1 MASKDFIVKNGL
13 RIGGSSGTGSLTA
26 GDASFLTSLSAA
38 ALSGAAGAGLTTGA
52 TIALG
57 GDLSGSVALD
67 TLNGT
72 KTLTATIAANSVALG
87 TDTTGDYVES
97 FAVNTTFESLTGTI
111 GTGEGATVTGLGLK
125 SSGVTPGSYG
135 STTAIPAITI
145 DETGRITSAS
155 TNSLATTLTA
165 NDGTTDIGIDLL
177 TEKLTIAGTTNEIET
192 SASGNTITVGLPNN
206 VTIAGNLTVNG
217 TCTTLNTEVTST
229 TTATEN
235 NFVIVSTDDGA
246 DAAPD
251 LKLYRNSS
259 SPVNDD
265 RNGNLLFTG
274 RNDNSQDVDF
284 AQITTRITDVRDTCE
299 TSYLTFKTANEGT
312 LAERLT
318 IKGGNVGIGTTAP
331 DYKLD
336 ISDTNPTLGITA
348 GAAGDAVIRFD
359 QTTTQQ
365 ATIGYDD
372 TGDLLK
378 FNNNSNF
385 GGTNHLVINTDGK
398 VGIGNTTPNHE
409 LSVTGTLSAST
420 SMVSPIANGTTCVDG
435 PLVCGTT
442 KVCSPTVHGTTLVCG
457 AIVCGSTSV
466 TSPLVSSTCVLAVS
480 GSFTNCS
487 IAPLL
492 SATNVC
498 TTSMC
503 AVSGYLTGTGAVLGI
518 GTISPAAPLDIQSA
532 TASSIAARIT
542 TGYKMQFLNASEN
555 ANANIFNSGASGAA
569 ELAFQVAGS
578 TKVTINNDGNV
589 GIGTSV
595 PNEKLTVSG
604 NLSAS
609 GIIYADAFNSLTGGN
624 TIDFNDNVD
633 LAGTLTLSS
642 GLNAGTTNSVIIE
655 DSGVIKKRT
664 VDSRVWGSTL
674 IDGSGTANRIAKFS
688 DGDTIANSTISD
700 DGSDI
705 ILGTTNTTVKVDD
718 DATAGSIQFNGN
730 KSAFHTTTC
739 TINNAASGI
748 LVSIPVA
755 NYRTGKII
763 ISAKGASACTSHV
776 ESTEILMI
784 HDGTN
789 AYTTEYAT
797 IRSGDAVGEY
807 FGVKVGTNIELRACN
822 DLGGSAT
829 ATFVTAIQHLTV

>member
-38 ALSGAAGAGLTTGA
+38 SLSGAAGAGVTTGA

-57 GDLSGSVALD
+57 GDLGGSGALD

-72 KTLTATIAANSVALG
+72 KTLTATIQANSVALG

-125 SSGVTPGSYG
+125 SSGVTPGTYG
-135 STTAIPAITI
+135 SQTAIPALTV
-145 DETGRITSAS
+145 DETGRITSAG
-155 TNSLATTLTA
+155 TNTIATTLTA

-177 TEKLTIAGTTNEIET
+177 SEKLTLAGTANEIET

-259 SPVNDD
+259 SPANDD
-265 RNGNLLFTG
+265 RIGNLIFTG
-274 RNDNSQDVDF
+274 RNDNSQDFDF
-284 AQITTRITDVRDTCE
+284 SQITTRITDVRDTCE
-299 TSYLTFKTANEGT
+299 TSYLTLKTANEGT

-409 LSVTGTLSAST
+409 LSITGTLSAST

-457 AIVCGSTSV
+457 ATVCGSTNV

-480 GSFTNCS
+480 GSF
-487 IAPLL
+487 
-492 SATNVC
+492 
-498 TTSMC
+498 
-503 AVSGYLTGTGAVLGI
+503 
-518 GTISPAAPLDIQSA
+518 
-532 TASSIAARIT
+532 
-542 TGYKMQFLNASEN
+542 E
-555 ANANIFNSGASGAA
+555 
-569 ELAFQVAGS
+569 
-578 TKVTINNDGNV
+578 
-589 GIGTSV
+589 
-595 PNEKLTVSG
+595 
-604 NLSAS
+604 
-609 GIIYADAFNSLTGGN
+609 
-624 TIDFNDNVD
+624 
-633 LAGTLTLSS
+633 
-642 GLNAGTTNSVIIE
+642 
-655 DSGVIKKRT
+655 
-664 VDSRVWGSTL
+664 
-674 IDGSGTANRIAKFS
+674 
-688 DGDTIANSTISD
+688 
-700 DGSDI
+700 
-705 ILGTTNTTVKVDD
+705 
-718 DATAGSIQFNGN
+718 
-730 KSAFHTTTC
+730 
-739 TINNAASGI
+739 
-748 LVSIPVA
+748 
-755 NYRTGKII
+755 
-763 ISAKGASACTSHV
+763 
-776 ESTEILMI
+776 
-784 HDGTN
+784 
-789 AYTTEYAT
+789 
-797 IRSGDAVGEY
+797 
-807 FGVKVGTNIELRACN
+807 
-822 DLGGSAT
+822 
-829 ATFVTAIQHLTV
+829 

>member
-38 ALSGAAGAGLTTGA
+38 ALSGAAGAGVTTGA

-57 GDLSGSVALD
+57 GDLGGSVALD

-72 KTLTATIAANSVALG
+72 KTLTATIQANSVALG
-87 TDTTGDYVES
+87 TDTTGSYLES
-97 FAVNTTFESLTGTI
+97 FALNTTVPSLTGTI
-111 GTGEGATVTGLGLK
+111 GTGEGATVTGLGL
-125 SSGVTPGSYG
+125 SATGVTANSYG
-135 STTAIPAITI
+135 SSTAIPVVTVLE
-145 DETGRITSAS
+145 DGRISALS
-155 TNSLATTLTA
+155 TAAIS
-165 NDGTTDIGIDLL
+165 TD
-177 TEKLTIAGTTNEIET
+177 LTIAADSGSNDTVSVGTDTLTFAGTSNEIET
-192 SASGNTITVGLPNN
+192 TVTNNQIQIGLPNDI
-206 VTIAGNLTVNG
+206 TIAGNLTVNG

-235 NFVIVSTDDGA
+235 NFVIVSTDTGA

-259 SPVNDD
+259 SPANDD
-265 RNGNLLFTG
+265 RIGNLLFTG
-274 RNDNSQDVDF
+274 RNDNSQDFDF
-284 AQITTRITDVRDTCE
+284 SQITTRITDVRDTCE
-299 TSYLTFKTANEGT
+299 TSYLTLKTANEGT

-318 IKGGNVGIGTTAP
+318 IKGGLVGIGTT
-331 DYKLD
+331 
-336 ISDTNPTLGITA
+336 NP
-348 GAAGDAVIRFD
+348 
-359 QTTTQQ
+359 
-365 ATIGYDD
+365 
-372 TGDLLK
+372 
-378 FNNNSNF
+378 NE
-385 GGTNHLVINTDGK
+385 
-398 VGIGNTTPNHE
+398 E
-409 LSVTGTLSAST
+409 LTVVGTLSAST

-442 KVCSPTVHGTTLVCG
+442 KVCSP
-457 AIVCGSTSV
+457 I
-466 TSPLVSSTCVLAVS
+466 
-480 GSFTNCS
+480 
-487 IAPLL
+487 
-492 SATNVC
+492 
-498 TTSMC
+498 
-503 AVSGYLTGTGAVLGI
+503 
-518 GTISPAAPLDIQSA
+518 
-532 TASSIAARIT
+532 
-542 TGYKMQFLNASEN
+542 
-555 ANANIFNSGASGAA
+555 
-569 ELAFQVAGS
+569 VAGS
-578 TKVTINNDGNV
+578 TCVDSPLVCGTTKVCSPIIAGSTCVDSALICGTTASFAGGYGSTGITIATDGDICSS
-589 GIGTSV
+589 GKISIGTTAQ
-595 PNEKLTVSG
+595 NADLTIAG
-604 NLSAS
+604 TLSAS
-609 GIIYADAFNSLTGGN
+609 GIIYADAFNSLTGGD

-642 GLNAGTTNSVIIE
+642 GLNAGTTDSILIE
-655 DSGVIKKRT
+655 DSGVVKKRT

-776 ESTEILMI
+776 ETTEILMI

-797 IRSGDAVGEY
+797 IRSGDAIGEY
-807 FGVKVGTNIELRACN
+807 IGVKVGTNIELRACN

>member
-97 FAVNTTFESLTGTI
+97 FAVNTTFETLTGTI

-125 SSGVTPGSYG
+125 ASGVTAGSYG

-259 SPVNDD
+259 SPANDD
-265 RNGNLLFTG
+265 RIGNLLFTG
-274 RNDNSQDVDF
+274 RNDNSEDIDF

-299 TSYLTFKTANEGT
+299 TSYLTLKTANEGT

-318 IKGGNVGIGTTAP
+318 IKGGLVGIGTT
-331 DYKLD
+331 
-336 ISDTNPTLGITA
+336 NP
-348 GAAGDAVIRFD
+348 
-359 QTTTQQ
+359 
-365 ATIGYDD
+365 
-372 TGDLLK
+372 
-378 FNNNSNF
+378 NE
-385 GGTNHLVINTDGK
+385 
-398 VGIGNTTPNHE
+398 E
-409 LSVTGTLSAST
+409 LTVVGTLSAST

-442 KVCSPTVHGTTLVCG
+442 KVCSP
-457 AIVCGSTSV
+457 I
-466 TSPLVSSTCVLAVS
+466 
-480 GSFTNCS
+480 
-487 IAPLL
+487 
-492 SATNVC
+492 
-498 TTSMC
+498 
-503 AVSGYLTGTGAVLGI
+503 
-518 GTISPAAPLDIQSA
+518 
-532 TASSIAARIT
+532 
-542 TGYKMQFLNASEN
+542 
-555 ANANIFNSGASGAA
+555 
-569 ELAFQVAGS
+569 VAGS
-578 TKVTINNDGNV
+578 TCVDSPLVCGTTKVCSPIIAGSTCVDSALICGTTASFAGGYGSTGITIATDGDICSS
-589 GIGTSV
+589 GKISIGTTAQ
-595 PNEKLTVSG
+595 NADLTIAG
-604 NLSAS
+604 TLSAS
-609 GIIYADAFNSLTGGN
+609 GIIYADAFTSTSGNS

-664 VDSRVWGSTL
+664 IDSRVWGTTL
-674 IDGSGTANRIAKFS
+674 IDNGGSTGTANRIAKFS
-688 DGDTIANSTISD
+688 DGDTIADSTISD

-739 TINNAASGI
+739 TINNAASGV

-776 ESTEILMI
+776 ETTEILMI

-807 FGVKVGTNIELRACN
+807 IGVKVGTNIELRACN

>member
-87 TDTTGDYVES
+87 TDTTGDYLES
-97 FAVNTTFESLTGTI
+97 FALNTTVPSLTGTI
-111 GTGEGATVTGLGLK
+111 GTGEGATVTGLGL
-125 SSGVTPGSYG
+125 SATGVTANSYG
-135 STTAIPAITI
+135 SSTAIPVVTVLE
-145 DETGRITSAS
+145 DGRISALS
-155 TNSLATTLTA
+155 TAAIS
-165 NDGTTDIGIDLL
+165 TD
-177 TEKLTIAGTTNEIET
+177 LTIAADSGSNDTVSIGTDTLTFAGTSNEIET
-192 SASGNTITVGLPNN
+192 TVTNNQIQIGLPNN

-235 NFVIVSTDDGA
+235 NFVIVSTDNGA

-259 SPVNDD
+259 SPANDD
-265 RNGNLLFTG
+265 RIGNLLFTG
-274 RNDNSQDVDF
+274 RNDNSQDFDF
-284 AQITTRITDVRDTCE
+284 SQITTRITDVRDSCE
-299 TSYLTFKTANEGT
+299 TSYLTLKTANEGT

-318 IKGGNVGIGTTAP
+318 IKGGLVGIGTT
-331 DYKLD
+331 
-336 ISDTNPTLGITA
+336 NP
-348 GAAGDAVIRFD
+348 
-359 QTTTQQ
+359 
-365 ATIGYDD
+365 
-372 TGDLLK
+372 
-378 FNNNSNF
+378 NE
-385 GGTNHLVINTDGK
+385 
-398 VGIGNTTPNHE
+398 E
-409 LSVTGTLSAST
+409 LTVVGTLSAST

-442 KVCSPTVHGTTLVCG
+442 KVCSPIIAG
-457 AIVCGSTSV
+457 
-466 TSPLVSSTCVLAVS
+466 STCVDS
-480 GSFTNCS
+480 
-487 IAPLL
+487 PLL
-492 SATNVC
+492 CGTTKVC
-498 TTSMC
+498 
-503 AVSGYLTGTGAVLGI
+503 
-518 GTISPAAPLDIQSA
+518 SPI
-532 TASSIAARIT
+532 I
-542 TGYKMQFLNASEN
+542 
-555 ANANIFNSGASGAA
+555 
-569 ELAFQVAGS
+569 AGS
-578 TKVTINNDGNV
+578 TCVDSALICGTTASFAGGYGSTGITIATDGDICSS
-589 GIGTSV
+589 GKISIGTTAQ
-595 PNEKLTVSG
+595 NADLTIAG
-604 NLSAS
+604 TLSAS
-609 GIIYADAFNSLTGGN
+609 GIIYADAFTSTTGNS

-642 GLNAGTTNSVIIE
+642 GLNAGTTDSILIE
-655 DSGVIKKRT
+655 DSGVVKKRT

-739 TINNAASGI
+739 TINNAASGV

-776 ESTEILMI
+776 ETTEILMI
-784 HDGTN
+784 HDGTT

-797 IRSGDAVGEY
+797 IRSGDTVGEY

>member
-87 TDTTGDYVES
+87 TDTTGDYLES
-97 FAVNTTFESLTGTI
+97 FALNTTVPSLTGTI
-111 GTGEGATVTGLGLK
+111 GTGEGATVTGLGL
-125 SSGVTPGSYG
+125 SATGVTANSYG
-135 STTAIPAITI
+135 SSTAIPVVTVLE
-145 DETGRITSAS
+145 DGRISALS
-155 TNSLATTLTA
+155 TAAIS
-165 NDGTTDIGIDLL
+165 TD
-177 TEKLTIAGTTNEIET
+177 LTIAADSGSNDTVSIGTDTLTFAGTSNEIET
-192 SASGNTITVGLPNN
+192 TVTNNQIQIGLPNN

-259 SPVNDD
+259 SPANDD
-265 RNGNLLFTG
+265 RIGNLLFTG
-274 RNDNSQDVDF
+274 RNDNSQDFDF
-284 AQITTRITDVRDTCE
+284 SQITTRITDVRDSCE
-299 TSYLTFKTANEGT
+299 TSYLTLKTANEGT

-318 IKGGNVGIGTTAP
+318 IKGGLVGIGTT
-331 DYKLD
+331 
-336 ISDTNPTLGITA
+336 NP
-348 GAAGDAVIRFD
+348 
-359 QTTTQQ
+359 
-365 ATIGYDD
+365 
-372 TGDLLK
+372 
-378 FNNNSNF
+378 NE
-385 GGTNHLVINTDGK
+385 
-398 VGIGNTTPNHE
+398 E
-409 LSVTGTLSAST
+409 LTVVGTLSAST

-442 KVCSPTVHGTTLVCG
+442 KVCSPIIAGSTCVDSPLVCG
-457 AIVCGSTSV
+457 TTKVC
-466 TSPLVSSTCVLAVS
+466 SPIIAGSTCVDSALICGTTASFAGGYGSTGITIATDGDICSS
-480 GSFTNCS
+480 GKIS
-487 IAPLL
+487 
-492 SATNVC
+492 
-498 TTSMC
+498 
-503 AVSGYLTGTGAVLGI
+503 I
-518 GTISPAAPLDIQSA
+518 GT
-532 TASSIAARIT
+532 TAQNADLTIA
-542 TGYKMQFLNASEN
+542 
-555 ANANIFNSGASGAA
+555 
-569 ELAFQVAGS
+569 
-578 TKVTINNDGNV
+578 
-589 GIGTSV
+589 GT
-595 PNEKLTVSG
+595 
-604 NLSAS
+604 LSAS
-609 GIIYADAFNSLTGGN
+609 GIIYADAFTSTTGNS

-642 GLNAGTTNSVIIE
+642 GLNAGTTDSILIE
-655 DSGVIKKRT
+655 DSGVVKKRT

-739 TINNAASGI
+739 TINNAASGV

-776 ESTEILMI
+776 ETTEILMI
-784 HDGTN
+784 HDGTT

>member
-38 ALSGAAGAGLTTGA
+38 SLSGAAGAGVTTGA
-52 TIALG
+52 TISLG
-57 GDLSGSVALD
+57 GDLGGSVSLD
-67 TLNGT
+67 TLDGT
-72 KTLTATIAANSVALG
+72 KTLTATIQANSVALG

-97 FAVNTTFESLTGTI
+97 FAVNTTFETLTGTI

-125 SSGVTPGSYG
+125 ATGVTPNSYG
-135 STTAIPAITI
+135 SSTAIPAITI
-145 DETGRITSAS
+145 GEDGRITAAS
-155 TNSLATTLTA
+155 TNTIS
-165 NDGTTDIGIDLL
+165 TD
-177 TEKLTIAGTTNEIET
+177 LTIAADSGSNDTVSLLSDTLTFAGTSNEIET
-192 SASGNTITVGLPNN
+192 TVSNNQIQIGLPNN

-259 SPVNDD
+259 SPANDD
-265 RNGNLLFTG
+265 RIGNLIFTG
-274 RNDNSQDVDF
+274 RNDNSQDFDF
-284 AQITTRITDVRDTCE
+284 SQITTRITDVRDSCE
-299 TSYLTFKTANEGT
+299 TSYLTLKTANEGT

-318 IKGGNVGIGTTAP
+318 IKGGLVGIGTT
-331 DYKLD
+331 
-336 ISDTNPTLGITA
+336 NP
-348 GAAGDAVIRFD
+348 
-359 QTTTQQ
+359 
-365 ATIGYDD
+365 
-372 TGDLLK
+372 
-378 FNNNSNF
+378 NE
-385 GGTNHLVINTDGK
+385 
-398 VGIGNTTPNHE
+398 E
-409 LSVTGTLSAST
+409 LTVVGTLSAST

-442 KVCSPTVHGTTLVCG
+442 KVCSPIIAG
-457 AIVCGSTSV
+457 
-466 TSPLVSSTCVLAVS
+466 STCVDSALICGTTASFAGGYGSTGITIANDGDICSS
-480 GSFTNCS
+480 GKIS
-487 IAPLL
+487 
-492 SATNVC
+492 
-498 TTSMC
+498 
-503 AVSGYLTGTGAVLGI
+503 I
-518 GTISPAAPLDIQSA
+518 GT
-532 TASSIAARIT
+532 TAQNADLTIA
-542 TGYKMQFLNASEN
+542 
-555 ANANIFNSGASGAA
+555 
-569 ELAFQVAGS
+569 
-578 TKVTINNDGNV
+578 
-589 GIGTSV
+589 GT
-595 PNEKLTVSG
+595 
-604 NLSAS
+604 LSAS
-609 GIIYADAFNSLTGGN
+609 GIIYADAFNSLTGGD

-642 GLNAGTTNSVIIE
+642 GLNAGTTDSVIIE

-674 IDGSGTANRIAKFS
+674 IDGSGTANRLAKFS
-688 DGDTIANSTISD
+688 DGDTIADSTISD

-739 TINNAASGI
+739 TINNAASGV

-797 IRSGDAVGEY
+797 IRSGDTVGEY

>member
-38 ALSGAAGAGLTTGA
+38 SLSGAAGAGVTTGA

-57 GDLSGSVALD
+57 GDLGGSVALD

-72 KTLTATIAANSVALG
+72 KTLTATIQANSVALG
-87 TDTTGDYVES
+87 TDTTGNYVQS
-97 FAVNTTFESLTGTI
+97 VALNTTVPSLTGSNLAAAEGNTI
-111 GTGEGATVTGLGLK
+111 TGLGL
-125 SSGVTPGSYG
+125 SATGVTANSYG
-135 STTAIPAITI
+135 SSTAIPVVTVLE
-145 DETGRITSAS
+145 DGRISSVSTSSIS
-155 TNSLATTLTA
+155 T
-165 NDGTTDIGIDLL
+165 D
-177 TEKLTIAGTTNEIET
+177 LTIAADSGSNDTVALGTDTLTFAGTSNEIET
-192 SASGNTITVGLPNN
+192 TVTNNQIQIGLPNDI
-206 VTIAGNLTVNG
+206 TIAGNLTVNG

-235 NFVIVSTDDGA
+235 NFVIVSTDTGA

-259 SPVNDD
+259 SPANDD
-265 RNGNLLFTG
+265 RIGNLIFTG
-274 RNDNSQDVDF
+274 RNDNSQDFDF
-284 AQITTRITDVRDTCE
+284 SQITTRITDVRDSCE
-299 TSYLTFKTANEGT
+299 TSYLTLKTANEGT

-318 IKGGNVGIGTTAP
+318 IKGGLVGIGTT
-331 DYKLD
+331 
-336 ISDTNPTLGITA
+336 NP
-348 GAAGDAVIRFD
+348 
-359 QTTTQQ
+359 
-365 ATIGYDD
+365 
-372 TGDLLK
+372 
-378 FNNNSNF
+378 NE
-385 GGTNHLVINTDGK
+385 
-398 VGIGNTTPNHE
+398 E
-409 LSVTGTLSAST
+409 LTVVGTLSAST

-442 KVCSPTVHGTTLVCG
+442 KVCSP
-457 AIVCGSTSV
+457 I
-466 TSPLVSSTCVLAVS
+466 
-480 GSFTNCS
+480 
-487 IAPLL
+487 
-492 SATNVC
+492 
-498 TTSMC
+498 
-503 AVSGYLTGTGAVLGI
+503 
-518 GTISPAAPLDIQSA
+518 
-532 TASSIAARIT
+532 
-542 TGYKMQFLNASEN
+542 
-555 ANANIFNSGASGAA
+555 
-569 ELAFQVAGS
+569 VAGS
-578 TKVTINNDGNV
+578 TCVDSPLVCGTTKVCSPIIAGSTCVDSALICGTTASFAGGYGSTGITIATDGDICSS
-589 GIGTSV
+589 GKISIGTTAQ
-595 PNEKLTVSG
+595 NADLTIAG
-604 NLSAS
+604 TLSAS
-609 GIIYADAFNSLTGGN
+609 GIIYADAFNSLTGGD

-642 GLNAGTTNSVIIE
+642 GLNAGTTDSILIE
-655 DSGVIKKRT
+655 DSGVVKKRT

-739 TINNAASGI
+739 TINNAASGV

-789 AYTTEYAT
+789 AFTTEYAT
-797 IRSGDAVGEY
+797 IRSGDTVGEY

>member
-38 ALSGAAGAGLTTGA
+38 ALSGAAGAGVTTGA

-57 GDLSGSVALD
+57 GDLGGSVALD

-72 KTLTATIAANSVALG
+72 KTLTATIQANSVALG

-97 FAVNTTFESLTGTI
+97 FAVNTTFETLTGTI

-125 SSGVTPGSYG
+125 ATGVTANSYG
-135 STTAIPAITI
+135 SSTAIPAITI
-145 DETGRITSAS
+145 SEDGRITAAS
-155 TNSLATTLTA
+155 TNTIS
-165 NDGTTDIGIDLL
+165 TD
-177 TEKLTIAGTTNEIET
+177 LTIAADSGSNDTVSLLSDTLTFAGTSNEIET
-192 SASGNTITVGLPNN
+192 TVSNNQIQIGLPNN

-259 SPVNDD
+259 SPANDD
-265 RNGNLLFTG
+265 RIGNLIFTG
-274 RNDNSQDVDF
+274 RNDNSQDFDF
-284 AQITTRITDVRDTCE
+284 SQITTRITDVRDTCE
-299 TSYLTFKTANEGT
+299 TSYLTLKTANEGT

-318 IKGGNVGIGTTAP
+318 IKGGLVGIGTT
-331 DYKLD
+331 
-336 ISDTNPTLGITA
+336 NP
-348 GAAGDAVIRFD
+348 
-359 QTTTQQ
+359 
-365 ATIGYDD
+365 
-372 TGDLLK
+372 
-378 FNNNSNF
+378 NE
-385 GGTNHLVINTDGK
+385 
-398 VGIGNTTPNHE
+398 E
-409 LSVTGTLSAST
+409 LTVVGTLSAST

-442 KVCSPTVHGTTLVCG
+442 KVCSP
-457 AIVCGSTSV
+457 I
-466 TSPLVSSTCVLAVS
+466 
-480 GSFTNCS
+480 
-487 IAPLL
+487 
-492 SATNVC
+492 
-498 TTSMC
+498 
-503 AVSGYLTGTGAVLGI
+503 
-518 GTISPAAPLDIQSA
+518 
-532 TASSIAARIT
+532 
-542 TGYKMQFLNASEN
+542 
-555 ANANIFNSGASGAA
+555 
-569 ELAFQVAGS
+569 VAGS
-578 TKVTINNDGNV
+578 TCVDSPLVCGTTKVCSPIIAGSTCVDSALICGTTASFAGGYGSTGITIATDGDICSS
-589 GIGTSV
+589 GKISIGTTAQ
-595 PNEKLTVSG
+595 NADLTIAG
-604 NLSAS
+604 TLSAS
-609 GIIYADAFNSLTGGN
+609 GIIYADAFNSLTGGD

-642 GLNAGTTNSVIIE
+642 GLNAGTTDSILIE
-655 DSGVIKKRT
+655 DSGVVKKRT

-797 IRSGDAVGEY
+797 IRSGDAIGEY
-807 FGVKVGTNIELRACN
+807 IGVKVGTNIELRACN

>member
-38 ALSGAAGAGLTTGA
+38 SLSGAAGAGVTTGA

-57 GDLSGSVALD
+57 GDLGGSVALD

-72 KTLTATIAANSVALG
+72 KTLTATIQANSVALG
-87 TDTTGDYVES
+87 TDTTGNYVQS
-97 FAVNTTFESLTGTI
+97 VALNTTVPSLTGSNLAAAEGNTI
-111 GTGEGATVTGLGLK
+111 TGLGL
-125 SSGVTPGSYG
+125 SATGVTANSYG
-135 STTAIPAITI
+135 SSTAIPVVTVLE
-145 DETGRITSAS
+145 DGRISSVSTSSIS
-155 TNSLATTLTA
+155 T
-165 NDGTTDIGIDLL
+165 D
-177 TEKLTIAGTTNEIET
+177 LTIAADSGSNDTVALGTDTLTFAGTSNEIET
-192 SASGNTITVGLPNN
+192 TVTNNQIQIGLPNDI
-206 VTIAGNLTVNG
+206 TIAGNLTVNG

-235 NFVIVSTDDGA
+235 NFVIVSTDTGA

-259 SPVNDD
+259 SPANDD
-265 RNGNLLFTG
+265 RIGNLLFTG

-299 TSYLTFKTANEGT
+299 TSYLTLKTANEGT

-318 IKGGNVGIGTTAP
+318 IKGGLVGIGTT
-331 DYKLD
+331 
-336 ISDTNPTLGITA
+336 NP
-348 GAAGDAVIRFD
+348 
-359 QTTTQQ
+359 
-365 ATIGYDD
+365 
-372 TGDLLK
+372 
-378 FNNNSNF
+378 NE
-385 GGTNHLVINTDGK
+385 
-398 VGIGNTTPNHE
+398 E
-409 LSVTGTLSAST
+409 LTVVGTLSAST

-442 KVCSPTVHGTTLVCG
+442 KVCSPIIAGSTCIDSPLVCG
-457 AIVCGSTSV
+457 TTKVC
-466 TSPLVSSTCVLAVS
+466 SPIIAGSTCVDSALICGTTASFAGGYGSTGITIATDGDICSS
-480 GSFTNCS
+480 GKIS
-487 IAPLL
+487 
-492 SATNVC
+492 
-498 TTSMC
+498 
-503 AVSGYLTGTGAVLGI
+503 I
-518 GTISPAAPLDIQSA
+518 GT
-532 TASSIAARIT
+532 TAQNADLTIA
-542 TGYKMQFLNASEN
+542 
-555 ANANIFNSGASGAA
+555 
-569 ELAFQVAGS
+569 
-578 TKVTINNDGNV
+578 
-589 GIGTSV
+589 GT
-595 PNEKLTVSG
+595 
-604 NLSAS
+604 LSAS
-609 GIIYADAFNSLTGGN
+609 GIIYADAFNSLTGGD

-642 GLNAGTTNSVIIE
+642 GLNAGTTDSILIE
-655 DSGVIKKRT
+655 DSGVVKKRT

-739 TINNAASGI
+739 TINNAASGV

-789 AYTTEYAT
+789 AFTTEYAT
-797 IRSGDAVGEY
+797 IRSGDTVGEY

>member
-97 FAVNTTFESLTGTI
+97 FALNTTVPSLTGTI
-111 GTGEGATVTGLGLK
+111 GTGEGATVTGLGL
-125 SSGVTPGSYG
+125 SATGVTANSYG
-135 STTAIPAITI
+135 SSTAIPVVTVLE
-145 DETGRITSAS
+145 DGRISALS
-155 TNSLATTLTA
+155 TAAIS
-165 NDGTTDIGIDLL
+165 TD
-177 TEKLTIAGTTNEIET
+177 LTIAADSGSNDTVSIGTDTLTFAGTSNEIET
-192 SASGNTITVGLPNN
+192 TVTNNQIQIGLPNN

-235 NFVIVSTDDGA
+235 NFVIVSTDNGA

-259 SPVNDD
+259 SPANDD
-265 RNGNLLFTG
+265 RIGNLLFTG
-274 RNDNSQDVDF
+274 RNDNSQDF
-284 AQITTRITDVRDTCE
+284 NFSQITTRITDVRDSCE
-299 TSYLTFKTANEGT
+299 TSYLTLKTANEGT

-318 IKGGNVGIGTTAP
+318 IKGGLVGIGTT
-331 DYKLD
+331 
-336 ISDTNPTLGITA
+336 NP
-348 GAAGDAVIRFD
+348 
-359 QTTTQQ
+359 
-365 ATIGYDD
+365 
-372 TGDLLK
+372 
-378 FNNNSNF
+378 NE
-385 GGTNHLVINTDGK
+385 
-398 VGIGNTTPNHE
+398 E
-409 LSVTGTLSAST
+409 LTVVGTLSAST

-442 KVCSPTVHGTTLVCG
+442 KVCSPIIAG
-457 AIVCGSTSV
+457 
-466 TSPLVSSTCVLAVS
+466 STCVDS
-480 GSFTNCS
+480 
-487 IAPLL
+487 PLL
-492 SATNVC
+492 CGTTKVC
-498 TTSMC
+498 
-503 AVSGYLTGTGAVLGI
+503 
-518 GTISPAAPLDIQSA
+518 SPI
-532 TASSIAARIT
+532 I
-542 TGYKMQFLNASEN
+542 
-555 ANANIFNSGASGAA
+555 
-569 ELAFQVAGS
+569 AGS
-578 TKVTINNDGNV
+578 TCVDSALICGTTASFAGGYGSTGITIATDGDICSS
-589 GIGTSV
+589 GKISIGTTAQ
-595 PNEKLTVSG
+595 NADLTIAG
-604 NLSAS
+604 TLSAS
-609 GIIYADAFNSLTGGN
+609 GIIYADAFTSTTGNS

-642 GLNAGTTNSVIIE
+642 GLNAGTTDSILIE
-655 DSGVIKKRT
+655 DSGVVKKRT

-739 TINNAASGI
+739 TINNAASGV

-776 ESTEILMI
+776 ETTEILMI
-784 HDGTN
+784 HDGTT

-807 FGVKVGTNIELRACN
+807 IGVKVGTNIELRACN

>member
-38 ALSGAAGAGLTTGA
+38 ALSGAAGAGVTTGA

-57 GDLSGSVALD
+57 GDLGGSVALD

-72 KTLTATIAANSVALG
+72 KTLTATIQANSVALG

-97 FAVNTTFESLTGTI
+97 FAVNTTFETLTGTI

-125 SSGVTPGSYG
+125 ATGVTANSYG
-135 STTAIPAITI
+135 SSTAIPAITI
-145 DETGRITSAS
+145 SEDGRITAAS
-155 TNSLATTLTA
+155 TNTIS
-165 NDGTTDIGIDLL
+165 TD
-177 TEKLTIAGTTNEIET
+177 LTIAADSGSNDTVSLLSDTLTFAGTSNEIET
-192 SASGNTITVGLPNN
+192 TVSNNQIQIGLPNN

-259 SPVNDD
+259 SPANDD
-265 RNGNLLFTG
+265 RIGNLIFTG
-274 RNDNSQDVDF
+274 RNDNSQDFDF
-284 AQITTRITDVRDTCE
+284 SQITTRITDVRDTCE
-299 TSYLTFKTANEGT
+299 TSYLTLKTANEGT

-318 IKGGNVGIGTTAP
+318 IKGGLVGIGTT
-331 DYKLD
+331 
-336 ISDTNPTLGITA
+336 NP
-348 GAAGDAVIRFD
+348 
-359 QTTTQQ
+359 
-365 ATIGYDD
+365 
-372 TGDLLK
+372 
-378 FNNNSNF
+378 NE
-385 GGTNHLVINTDGK
+385 
-398 VGIGNTTPNHE
+398 E
-409 LSVTGTLSAST
+409 LTVVGTLSAST

-442 KVCSPTVHGTTLVCG
+442 KVCSP
-457 AIVCGSTSV
+457 I
-466 TSPLVSSTCVLAVS
+466 
-480 GSFTNCS
+480 
-487 IAPLL
+487 
-492 SATNVC
+492 
-498 TTSMC
+498 
-503 AVSGYLTGTGAVLGI
+503 
-518 GTISPAAPLDIQSA
+518 
-532 TASSIAARIT
+532 
-542 TGYKMQFLNASEN
+542 
-555 ANANIFNSGASGAA
+555 
-569 ELAFQVAGS
+569 VAGS
-578 TKVTINNDGNV
+578 TCVDSPLVCGTTKVCSPIIAGSTCVDSALICGTTASFAGGYGSTGITIATDGDICSS
-589 GIGTSV
+589 GKISIGTTAQ
-595 PNEKLTVSG
+595 NADLTIAG
-604 NLSAS
+604 TLSAS
-609 GIIYADAFNSLTGGN
+609 GIIYADAFNSLTGGD

-642 GLNAGTTNSVIIE
+642 GLNAGTTDSILIE
-655 DSGVIKKRT
+655 DSGVVKKRT